1 MPMIKIRR
9 ITKLHNL
16 FDTVV
21 DGAAFIAGIIL
32 GLVTGLVCVDVV
44 MRYFFNKPIQGALES
59 SEYGLL
65 FLTLLA
71 AAWLLK
77 KNKHVRMELLIHKLK
92 PITQAYINGV
102 TSIICVWICGIITYY
117 GMLVVIDRFET
128 GHRLATTLEPLSYPL
143 MSVIP
148 ICFFLLV
155 IQFILSAYGYFVEA
169 KALGHHNQQGDHPR

>member
-1 MPMIKIRR
+1 MIKIRR
-9 ITKLHNL
+9 IIKLHTF

-21 DGAAFIAGIIL
+21 GGAAFIAGIIL

-102 TSIICVWICGIITYY
+102 TSIICVWICGTITYY